1 MQWLTKLDFKIL
13 HSIQDLSCSTLDF
26 LMPKITILGNGGIL
40 WVLIAIFL
48 LFNSRTRKSGIQL
61 GAGCVGCVLIGNLL
75 LKNIIARN
83 RPCWIEEHAMLIAM
97 PNDYSFPSG
106 HTMASFA
113 AATILWHW
121 NRKVGIAAY
130 LLAGAIAFSRL
141 YLFVH
146 FPSDVLAGAGIG
158 CIIGI
163 ASVKGTDWILQKITK
178 KRKEA

>member
-1 MQWLTKLDFKIL
+1 
-13 HSIQDLSCSTLDF
+13 
-26 LMPKITILGNGGIL
+26 
-40 WVLIAIFL
+40 
-48 LFNSRTRKSGIQL
+48 
-61 GAGCVGCVLIGNLL
+61 
-75 LKNIIARN
+75 
-83 RPCWIEEHAMLIAM
+83 MLIAM